1 MFVQVCVLGIFVM
14 LFLIPINLLKTNQ
27 RKKLQ
32 AKILKENDA
41 RIKLIN
47 QILVGIKCIK
57 FYGWEE
63 SFKQMVDR
71 IRSNEIRYLIKS
83 AAISCFSN
91 FMWDC
96 TPFFVSVISFG
107 TYIFFDERNILDPV
121 TAFVSLSL
129 FDIIKFP
136 LNVFPMVVGNLIQ
149 VI

>member
-1 MFVQVCVLGIFVM
+1 MCFVLGIFVM

-32 AKILKENDA
+32 AKILKENDS

>member
-1 MFVQVCVLGIFVM
+1 
-14 LFLIPINLLKTNQ
+14 
-27 RKKLQ
+27 
-32 AKILKENDA
+32 
-41 RIKLIN
+41 
-47 QILVGIKCIK
+47 
-57 FYGWEE
+57 
-63 SFKQMVDR
+63 MVDR

-107 TYIFFDERNILDPV
+107 TFIFFDERNILDPLK
-121 TAFVSLSL
+121 AFVIMSL

>member
-1 MFVQVCVLGIFVM
+1 M

-57 FYGWEE
+57 FYGWDE

-149 VI
+149 VIL

>member
-1 MFVQVCVLGIFVM
+1 M

-32 AKILKENDA
+32 AKILKENDS

>member
-1 MFVQVCVLGIFVM
+1 M